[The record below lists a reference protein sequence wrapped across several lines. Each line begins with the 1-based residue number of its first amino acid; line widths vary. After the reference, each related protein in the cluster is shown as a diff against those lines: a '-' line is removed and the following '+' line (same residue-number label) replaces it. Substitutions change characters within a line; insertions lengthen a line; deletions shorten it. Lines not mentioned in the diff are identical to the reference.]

1 MSRRRRSSR
10 CKRRRVLSLKSWRR
24 YISKRWRVAASAWW
38 IPGRSAVA
46 VETASVGK
54 AIGLHCVLTGLVE
67 LALEVRLGNLQVT
80 KRHTDVFVTHQLHES
95 GQANA
100 TAEQV

>member
-1 MSRRRRSSR
+1 M
-10 CKRRRVLSLKSWRR
+10 
-24 YISKRWRVAASAWW
+24 
-38 IPGRSAVA
+38 A

-67 LALEVRLGNLQVT
+67 LALEVRLGDLQIT
-80 KRHTDVFVTHQLHES
+80 KRHTDVLVTHQVHEC

-100 TAEQV
+100 AAEHV